1 MRTIAAR
8 VGVAGLVMTDDGIE
22 PIAGIE
28 GAIRAHGDV
37 HRTEGFAAGDD
48 GADDPLGLEAGAVVD
63 EAMQV
68 ERVAVI
74 PADETGAL
82 EFRRHGLGAE
92 DVDGVGFQ
100 RGVEQ
105 RMRTRVFVR
114 RLDGAQAR

>member
-8 VGVAGLVMTDDGIE
+8 VGIAGLVMPDDGIE
-22 PIAGIE
+22 PIAGIK

-37 HRTEGFAAGDD
+37 HRTEGFAARDD
-48 GADDPLGLEAGAVVD
+48 GADDALGLETGSIVN

-68 ERVAVI
+68 DGVAVI